1 VTSDRAICTIF
12 AKNYLPQARILAES
26 YLAQHPAER
35 VFGLLCDRLEGRYD
49 PQREQFETILVEDL
63 HVPRFT
69 ELTIKYSIVELL
81 TAVKPFFLQYLF
93 EKYDLA
99 KLCYFDPDILFLSSI
114 ESIWQK
120 LDTFNVVL
128 TPHMVEPQRL
138 ERTPSER
145 TMLSAGAYNLGF
157 IGLRRSAE
165 TDRLLDWW
173 GKKLLDHGY
182 SDPSRNLFVD
192 QRWVDLVPG
201 MFDGVW
207 IHRDPGCNVAY
218 WNLSERPIIQRG
230 DKFYVKDSP
239 LKFFHFSGYSHRS
252 PDRIS
257 RHVPP
262 ELDKLSLEDLGD
274 GARLFEIYHALLLKH
289 GAIETER
296 WPFAFDHLPTGQ
308 KIPSVARNLW
318 RQAFENGE
326 LSASASLDDCIAFAT
341 QAADSHQ
348 PPINRLAEW
357 IYLNRLD
364 VRQAFPDIRHRHR
377 VPFITWYLNT
387 GVKEHCI
394 PDVLIGR
401 MRDELTQR
409 LAADQMRA
417 MALRQRIA
425 RIAGLPLRVRRAIGR
440 LPIVQRLFLSL
451 RAASWVKRLC
461 AIPRLYRLR
470 RFFYPE
476 LAAPAVPPPAAS
488 SPERSF
494 SAQRG
499 LNVLG
504 YLSAETGVGEL
515 PRAII
520 RALQHHGYPVSIT
533 HLDNPDGA
541 RRNDKS
547 VLDLPEGTPYSA
559 NLFSV
564 NSDGWASIKQILD
577 PRIIEGRKNIG
588 FWFWEIAHFPEEWI
602 DRFDKLDEIW
612 AGSLFIQEAIGAVSP
627 IPVVKIGVPIVLR
640 PPSLLSRRELNLPED
655 KFVFLYAFDML
666 SIPERKNPLAV
677 VEAYRL
683 AFEPYFKDTHLVLK
697 ANHLHRF
704 PEWQARL
711 RQAVAS
717 VQGALI
723 EQTLDREHLNALY
736 QLTDVYVSLHRS
748 EGFGLTVAETM
759 RMGKPVIATD
769 YGGTRD
775 FLNQNNG
782 YPVRYRLVELEQDY
796 GPYRAGNV
804 WADPDVEHAAELMRW
819 VFEHPEDRTRK
830 GQQAA
835 QDIERLYG
843 PAVMAD
849 RIIRRLE
856 RFY

>member
-1 VTSDRAICTIF
+1 MNSNRAICTIF

-26 YLAQHPAER
+26 YLAQHPSER
-35 VFGLLCDRLEGRYD
+35 VFGLLCDRLEGCYD
-49 PQREQFETILVEDL
+49 PQREQFETIFVEDL
-63 HVPRFT
+63 HIPRFT
-69 ELTIKYSIVELL
+69 ELTIKYSIIELL

-138 ERTPSER
+138 ERMPSER

-230 DKFYVKDSP
+230 DKFYVKDST

-262 ELDKLSLEDLGD
+262 ELDKLSLEDLGE
-274 GARLFEIYHALLLKH
+274 GARLFESYHALLLKY
-289 GAIETER
+289 GVRETER

-308 KIPSVARNLW
+308 KIPSVARRLW

-341 QAADSHQ
+341 HAADSHQ
-348 PPINRLAEW
+348 PTINRLAEW
-357 IYLNRLD
+357 IYLNRPD

-387 GVKEHCI
+387 GVKEHHI

-409 LAADQMRA
+409 LAAGQIRA
-417 MALRQRIA
+417 IALRQRMA
-425 RIAGLPLRVRRAIGR
+425 KLAGLPLRARRAIGR

-451 RAASWVKRLC
+451 RAASWVKRLS
-461 AIPRLYRLR
+461 AIPQLYRLR

-476 LAAPAVPPPAAS
+476 LAAPATPAQTAPPPK
-488 SPERSF
+488 RSF

-520 RALQHHGYPVSIT
+520 RALRTVGYPIATT
-533 HLDNPDGA
+533 HLDNMDGA
-541 RRNDKS
+541 RRGDRS
-547 VLDLPEGTPYSA
+547 VLDLPSGTPFAVNFIAVNADAWKFTRQLLGPSA
-559 NLFSV
+559 LEARRNVAF
-564 NSDGWASIKQILD
+564 WA
-577 PRIIEGRKNIG
+577 
-588 FWFWEIAHFPEEWI
+588 WELSTFPPEWM
-602 DRFDKLDEIW
+602 DRFVDLDEIW
-612 AGSLFIQEAIGAVSP
+612 VPSTFVQRSVGQVSP
-627 IPVVKIGVPIVLR
+627 LPVVVMGEPIVLR
-640 PPSLLSRRELNLPED
+640 EPSNLSRADFGLPND
-655 KFVFLYAFDML
+655 SFLFLFAFDML
-666 SIPERKNPLAV
+666 SIPERKNPLAAI
-677 VEAYRL
+677 EAFRL
-683 AFEPYFKDTHLVLK
+683 AFGPDFRDVHLVLK
-697 ANHLHRF
+697 ANHLYLF
-704 PEWQARL
+704 PDWQKCLQNAIT
-711 RQAVAS
+711 S
-717 VQGALI
+717 VNGTLI
-723 EQTLDREHLNALY
+723 GETLDREHVNALF
-736 QLTDVYVSLHRS
+736 QLTDAYVSLHRS

-782 YPVRYRLVELEQDY
+782 YPVRYRLVELERDY

-843 PAVMAD
+843 ATVMAD